1 MKAARDAVVRMHY
14 TLTDD
19 EGTVLDSSSGREPL
33 AYLHG
38 HGHIIPGLERAL
50 EGAEAGHKAR
60 VSVAPRD
67 GYGER
72 DPDAIFVAA
81 KDRFPPEVKLEPGI
95 EVHADSPEGPVTFRV
110 VELKDEGAVLD
121 ANHPLAGKTL
131 HFDVE
136 IVEVR
141 GATSEEIDHGH
152 VH

>member
-1 MKAARDAVVRMHY
+1 MKAARDTVVRMHY

-19 EGTVLDSSSGREPL
+19 EGTVLDSSSGRKPL

-38 HGHIIPGLERAL
+38 HGNIIPGLEKAL
-50 EGAEAGHKAR
+50 EGVEAGHKAR
-60 VSVAPRD
+60 VTVAPHA

-72 DPDAIFVAA
+72 DPEAVFIAA
-81 KDRFPPEVKLEPGI
+81 RDQFPQDMKLQEGM
-95 EVHADSPEGPVTFRV
+95 EVHADSPEGPVTFTV
-110 VELKDEGAVLD
+110 VEVRDDGAVLD
-121 ANHPLAGKTL
+121 GNHPLAGKTL

-141 GATSEEIDHGH
+141 GATEAEIDHGH